1 MAKYPTNP
9 IPSYEHVTQQRW
21 KTVISIFDDG
31 NEQRRQKWTAPQYDV
46 TLQYNAVPTSY
57 MSTLWSFF
65 ESRKG
70 AYEAFHYY
78 IGEAWS
84 QKYTVSGAYIAVAD
98 GAATV
103 FRTLIEARLRHI
115 LDQPALSADVKDI
128 ATRALA

>member
-1 MAKYPTNP
+1 MAKYPTTP
-9 IPSYEHVTQQRW
+9 IPSYEHVTQARY

-46 TLQYNAVPTSY
+46 TLQYNAVPTSC

-103 FRTLIEARLRHI
+103 YTLPCKDSCAVAVYRTARC
-115 LDQPALSADVKDI
+115 
-128 ATRALA
+128 